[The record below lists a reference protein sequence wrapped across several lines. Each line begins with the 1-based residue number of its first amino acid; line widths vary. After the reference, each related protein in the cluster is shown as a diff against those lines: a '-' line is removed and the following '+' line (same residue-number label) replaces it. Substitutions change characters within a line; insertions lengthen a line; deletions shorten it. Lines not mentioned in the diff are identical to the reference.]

1 MPFHGVAGGIGYN
14 IGAAEVVGVN
24 VKNISLSVF
33 QFYECVISV
42 ETWYGVEFA
51 GAGNNYLQFI

>member
-1 MPFHGVAGGIGYN
+1 MPFHGVAGGIGY
-14 IGAAEVVGVN
+14 GLRTAQVVGVN
-24 VKNISLSVF
+24 VKDISLSVF

-42 ETWYGVEFA
+42 KTLNGVQFA